1 MPSAKYCIFLRK
13 PSWPALCSKVNE
25 SLIRRRFERC
35 LIRSFTTAHHFR
47 DICFNSSILPPY
59 LCKAKPTER
68 LMPLV
73 YPKHISKGEIHKA
86 LATFQW
92 QNAADISY
100 EFHQIC
106 RTQGQSSLSTKFH
119 AMSPS
124 MRAARGAAAI
134 N

>member
-1 MPSAKYCIFLRK
+1 MPSIKYCIFLRK
-13 PSWPALCSKVNE
+13 PSWPASCPKMNE
-25 SLIRRRFERC
+25 TLIRRRFERC
-35 LIRSFTTAHHFR
+35 LIRSFTTAHRFR
-47 DICFNSSILPPY
+47 DICFYSSILPPY
-59 LCKAKPTER
+59 LFKAKPTER

-73 YPKHISKGEIHKA
+73 YKHISKGGIHKA
-86 LATFQW
+86 LATFQG

-119 AMSPS
+119 AMSPT
-124 MRAARGAAAI
+124 MRAARSAAAI